1 MAGLP
6 LFVTNRAKEILANLE
21 SKELTPYEMKKAKLA
36 KLKGGD
42 DFQIN
47 LFEMKDEE
55 LRKHIS
61 DISINSLTPL
71 EALNKLSELKKQI
84 DDEKKN

>member
-1 MAGLP
+1 
-6 LFVTNRAKEILANLE
+6 
-21 SKELTPYEMKKAKLA
+21 MKKAKLA